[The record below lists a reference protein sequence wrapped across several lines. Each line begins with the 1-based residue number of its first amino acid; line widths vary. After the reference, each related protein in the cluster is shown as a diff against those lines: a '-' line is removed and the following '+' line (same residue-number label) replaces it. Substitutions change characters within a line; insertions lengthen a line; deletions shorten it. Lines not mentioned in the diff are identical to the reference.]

1 MIYPLVQYGCDN
13 CGALT
18 EVLDP
23 DQPLPKGWTLGDGR
37 YVHYCPKCSKCKKKN
52 RKVMMTKRDDAISS
66 AAREHSSNRDNRTSF
81 ICGARWADE
90 HPDAV
95 DMSYLQNWYQDSIDE
110 TIEPIWTDKHLE
122 ELYEDF
128 YLIPKK

>member
-37 YVHYCPKCSKCKKKN
+37 YVHYCPKCSKCKKN

-66 AAREHSSNRDNRTSF
+66 AAREYSSNRDNRTSF
-81 ICGARWADE
+81 ICDARWADE